1 MTNYEKIKN
10 MSVKEMSR
18 FIYDIATFCNRNG
31 YYKTQDFCKYC
42 PIDCGDG
49 SVFDIAI
56 WIESEVKEK

>member
-1 MTNYEKIKN
+1 

-56 WIESEVKEK
+56 WFESEVKEK